1 MPPDSI
7 GSESSDKPHTI
18 HDHTDSEKEELTGD
32 DIDKALDSVERKAK
46 KIRKIIIII
55 APIILFL
62 SGGVGLEYFV
72 GLL

>member
-1 MPPDSI
+1 MSPDSI
-7 GSESSDKPHTI
+7 GSDSSDKPHTI

-32 DIDKALDSVERKAK
+32 DIDKALDSVERKAI

-62 SGGVGLEYFV
+62 SGGVGLEYFM